1 MEFVLV
7 GQPNCGKSTIFNYVV
22 GFKSETSNFPG
33 TTVNYTQGHI
43 DLDGEK
49 TAVTDLPGTYSLQMS
64 ESDELDAVS
73 YLLDLKEDNV
83 IINILDAS
91 VLSRSLELTLQ
102 LMELQRPMVVVL
114 NMADEA
120 ANKAITI
127 DSEKLSNK
135 LGIPVVQTI
144 GNKGKGVSEI
154 FSIAKQAWYEKR
166 IPNILEAPEIVEDI
180 LSSMIQILEKRDIH
194 SLVNLRFAAMKLL
207 EKDDLI
213 KEILEPV
220 LKSKDWKDIQERV
233 KFFEKKQKNSSEFII
248 SSYRHNLAF
257 RLFEEV
263 AVVGVPPR
271 KDIRNT
277 IDSLLMHPFLGY
289 FFLAGILYLTFWA
302 IFSFAEVIE
311 PVISGFFESL
321 TGLTSSRFGEESLV
335 YSLFKGFLD
344 GFGGGINIAIS
355 YLLPFFIILSFLED
369 TGYLARIAYLI
380 DNVMHRIGLHGLSV
394 VPLVL
399 GFGCSVPSIMA
410 TRIMNSKRDRF
421 ITATLA
427 TLVPCSARMI
437 IIFGLVAFLFSLKA
451 ALMIYLIVFMVLAVT
466 GKIMS
471 RIMPE
476 VSPGLIMEIPRYHLP
491 GMGVVMTKTWYKMK
505 EFIIIAWP
513 LLVVGSIVLEFINH
527 FKWTG
532 AINSAIGPFTKGIL
546 GLPIEVGV
554 VLIFGILRK
563 ELALV
568 LLASA
573 FGLYGTSEMLTV
585 MTPAQVF
592 SFTLFATFYIPCLA
606 TFAALLREFRL
617 SGAMIISGITFSLAI
632 ILAVGARYTVPYF
645 F

>member
-33 TTVNYTQGHI
+33 TTVNYTQGYI

-49 TAVTDLPGTYSLQMS
+49 ITVTDLPGTYSLQMS

-127 DSEKLSNK
+127 DSEKLSKK

-154 FSIAKQAWYEKR
+154 FSIANQTWRDNR
-166 IPNILEAPEIVEDI
+166 IPNILEAPEIVEDT
-180 LSSMIQILEKRDIH
+180 LSSIIQVLEKREIH
-194 SLVNLRFAAMKLL
+194 SLVNPRFAAMKLL

-213 KEILEPV
+213 KEILEKG
-220 LKSKDWKDIQERV
+220 LNSKDWKEIEERV
-233 KFFEKKQKNSSEFII
+233 TFFEKKQKNSSEFII

-257 RLFEEV
+257 QLFEEV

-277 IDSLLMHPFLGY
+277 IDSLLMHPILGY

-311 PVISGFFESL
+311 PVLSGFFESL
-321 TGLTSSRFGEESLV
+321 TGLASARFGEESLV

-344 GFGGGINIAIS
+344 GFGGGINIAIP

-380 DNVMHRIGLHGLSV
+380 DNIMHRIGLHGLSV

-399 GFGCSVPSIMA
+399 GFGCTVPSIMA
-410 TRIMNSKRDRF
+410 TRIMNSRRDRF

-437 IIFGLVAFLFSLKA
+437 IIFGLVAFLFSLQA
-451 ALMIYLIVFMVLAVT
+451 ALIIYLVDLVVLALT
-466 GKIMS
+466 GKILS

-476 VSPGLIMEIPRYHLP
+476 VSPGLIMEIPRYHVP
-491 GMGVVMTKTWYKMK
+491 SPRVVMTKTWYKMK
-505 EFIIIAWP
+505 EFIVIAWP
-513 LLVVGSIVLEFINH
+513 LLVAGSIVLELINH
-527 FKWTG
+527 YNWTG
-532 AINSAIGPFTKGIL
+532 SINRTIKPFTSGLL
-546 GLPIEVGV
+546 GLPPEVGV

-573 FGLYGTSEMLTV
+573 FGLYGTREILTV
-585 MTPAQVF
+585 MDPAQVY

-617 SGAMIISGITFSLAI
+617 SGALIISGITFSIAI
-632 ILAVGARYTVPYF
+632 ILAVGARLTVPLF
-645 F
+645 M